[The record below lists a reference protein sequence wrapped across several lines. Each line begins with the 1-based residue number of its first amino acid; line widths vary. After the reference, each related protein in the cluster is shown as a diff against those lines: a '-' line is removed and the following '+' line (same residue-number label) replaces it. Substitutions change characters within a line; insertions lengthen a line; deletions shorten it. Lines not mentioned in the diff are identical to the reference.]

1 MANSLYWMLLSYSL
15 KLMAIGDTGNTGQLV
30 LLLVEVEIDKDS
42 EHVIVQVQR
51 MVGNNALEKGIK
63 RIITAI
69 LFIVH

>member
-1 MANSLYWMLLSYSL
+1 
-15 KLMAIGDTGNTGQLV
+15 MAIGDTGNIGQLV

-69 LFIVH
+69 LFIVHWDQVSESML

>member
-1 MANSLYWMLLSYSL
+1 MLLSYSL

-30 LLLVEVEIDKDS
+30 LLLVEVEIDKDL

-51 MVGNNALEKGIK
+51 MVGNHALEKGIK

-69 LFIVH
+69 LLIVR